1 MRTLIVVSLLLVC
14 VGCPVVQPSVPP
26 STQPVADQQQ
36 QILNTANALFQFNK
50 ALLNDLHVQG
60 TINDADWKSTYAPG
74 IGAADA
80 ALQAWQSNID
90 KPGSVDAQAQFAA
103 AAADVALFVIE
114 HMRKSP
120 AAVSQSSQKLK
131 TPRPTLPQTV
141 VHP

>member
-1 MRTLIVVSLLLVC
+1 MKRILPLVLVVALC
-14 VGCPVVQPSVPP
+14 GCPVQPQPP

-50 ALLNDLHVQG
+50 ALLNDLHLQG

-80 ALQAWQSNID
+80 ALQAWQANID
-90 KPGSVDAQAQFAA
+90 KPGSVEAQAQFAA